1 MHRLTSNCKAVAC
14 VTPIQVRVENLHLP
28 LCSYL
33 IRAFRIDRA
42 MISTFLTISALL
54 ATLGSSRIGQ
64 VVEEE
69 PISILLWDFSV
80 YNRETSA
87 VCR

>member
-1 MHRLTSNCKAVAC
+1 MHRLISNCKAVAC

-28 LCSYL
+28 LCPYL
-33 IRAFRIDRA
+33 IRAIRIDRA

-64 VVEEE
+64 VVANR
-69 PISILLWDFSV
+69 ILLWDFSV

-87 VCR
+87 VCRQW